1 MLALN
6 PTVVDAVWQSFVA
19 YLPKRGHTN
28 HPLGCHRPR
37 ISDRDCFE
45 AILFRLAT
53 GCSWDVAGRLGKGGE
68 TTLRR
73 RRDEWVAVGAFQHL
87 LEEAINAFDKVIGL
101 DLSEVSVDGSLH
113 KAPMGGEGTGPNPT
127 DRGKTG
133 WKWSIATDTNGVP
146 IGWVMEGANRN
157 DSILLAPTLDD
168 VKERCLLADIETLWL
183 DRGYDS
189 ELTRTRL
196 VERGITD
203 VMIAKKRKRG
213 SAAASKRQPMGLRR
227 PVERTNSW
235 LSNFGQMR
243 RNTDR
248 FTAHRLCN
256 ADLAD
261 VPVERTE
268 VRQVTDIPTPV
279 PTTTERR
286 ADSDCRSLGTPPR
299 TCRIRLRHLHSADH
313 IPGPGTGGNS
323 AIAGLDGHSPDASA
337 ARRQCLQLQRIHGWV
352 CSPDRDGAAPARH
365 VRGVDSPRR
374 PPTTAERGIGWAPPS
389 VRGLRHRSVRGPDR
403 LPVSPARDPRHLSIR
418 PTIDRGDHTG
428 AAIRLAAPLGPPH
441 DRAPLPV
448 SFEQWRGQLSTIGR
462 LVRARGTNRLL
473 VAGDFNANWGS
484 RDSAASSTRA

>member
-6 PTVVDAVWQSFVA
+6 PTVVDAVWQSFAA

-45 AILFRLAT
+45 AILFRLVT

-73 RRDEWVAVGAFQHL
+73 RRDEWVAAGAFQHL
-87 LEEAINAFDKVIGL
+87 VEEAINAFDKVIGL

-133 WKWSIATDTNGVP
+133 WKWSIATDANGVP
-146 IGWVMEGANRN
+146 IGWVIEGANRN

-168 VKERCLLADIETLWL
+168 VKERGLLADVETLWL

-196 VERGITD
+196 IERGITD
-203 VMIAKKRKRG
+203 AMIAKKRNRG
-213 SAAASKRQPMGLRR
+213 SATGSKHQPMGLRW

-248 FTAHRLCN
+248 FTAHRL
-256 ADLAD
+256 AQFALA
-261 VPVERTE
+261 VVLIIT
-268 VRQVTDIPTPV
+268 VKLVKWA
-279 PTTTERR
+279 RR
-286 ADSDCRSLGTPPR
+286 WDSM
-299 TCRIRLRHLHSADH
+299 
-313 IPGPGTGGNS
+313 
-323 AIAGLDGHSPDASA
+323 AIA
-337 ARRQCLQLQRIHGWV
+337 
-352 CSPDRDGAAPARH
+352 
-365 VRGVDSPRR
+365 
-374 PPTTAERGIGWAPPS
+374 
-389 VRGLRHRSVRGPDR
+389 
-403 LPVSPARDPRHLSIR
+403 
-418 PTIDRGDHTG
+418 
-428 AAIRLAAPLGPPH
+428 
-441 DRAPLPV
+441 
-448 SFEQWRGQLSTIGR
+448 
-462 LVRARGTNRLL
+462 
-473 VAGDFNANWGS
+473 
-484 RDSAASSTRA
+484 